1 MISKDQVLTLV
12 GTDTIQIEE
21 ISKQLVENYNI
32 NIASTKQLSHTAY
45 DVVIPAIEQDKI
57 KELRK
62 VFFQQKK
69 DCCFQSIDNREKKIL
84 LSDMDAT
91 IIENETL
98 DDLVKIS
105 GVTANIDETS
115 RLAMEGKIDIRTT
128 LSLRVNFLKNKPK
141 SLIDQVLVGIKFHP
155 GSKTLVQTLNAKGF
169 ITSLITGGFAPIST
183 YVGNKLGF
191 QNIVSN
197 EFKFENDKFTGEYIP
212 ITGEKNSKLNYL
224 NKLTTE
230 KNIDKSKV
238 VAVGDGANDLGMLTN
253 VGLGLGYHA
262 HEIVREQV
270 ENQIFFNDLTTILY
284 YLGLK
289 KEEFILD

>member
-1 MISKDQVLTLV
+1 MINKDQVLTLV

-21 ISKQLVENYNI
+21 ISKQLAENYNI
-32 NIASTKQLSHTAY
+32 NIASTEQLYHTAY
-45 DVVIPAIEQDKI
+45 DVVIPTIEQDKL

-224 NKLTTE
+224 NKLTAE

>member
-1 MISKDQVLTLV
+1 MINKDQVLTLV

-32 NIASTKQLSHTAY
+32 NIASTKQLSSTAY
-45 DVVIPAIEQDKI
+45 DVLISIFEQDKI

>member
-1 MISKDQVLTLV
+1 MINKDQVLTLV

-21 ISKQLVENYNI
+21 ISKQLAENYNI
-32 NIASTKQLSHTAY
+32 NIASTEQLYHTAY
-45 DVVIPAIEQDKI
+45 DVVIPTIEQDKI

-224 NKLTTE
+224 NKLTAE

>member
-1 MISKDQVLTLV
+1 MINKDQVLTLV

-21 ISKQLVENYNI
+21 ISKQLAENYNI

-45 DVVIPAIEQDKI
+45 DVVIPTIEQDKI

-224 NKLTTE
+224 NKLTAE

>member
-1 MISKDQVLTLV
+1 MINKDQVLTLV

-32 NIASTKQLSHTAY
+32 NIASTKQLSNNAY
-45 DVVIPAIEQDKI
+45 DVVIPTIEQDKL

-62 VFFQQKK
+62 VFFQQKI

-141 SLIDQVLVGIKFHP
+141 SLIDQVLVGIKFHR

-224 NKLTTE
+224 NKLTAE

>member
-1 MISKDQVLTLV
+1 MINKDQVLTIV

-21 ISKQLVENYNI
+21 ISKQLAENYNI
-32 NIASTKQLSHTAY
+32 NIASTKQLSNNAY

-262 HEIVREQV
+262 HEIVRKQV

-289 KEEFILD
+289 KEEFNLD